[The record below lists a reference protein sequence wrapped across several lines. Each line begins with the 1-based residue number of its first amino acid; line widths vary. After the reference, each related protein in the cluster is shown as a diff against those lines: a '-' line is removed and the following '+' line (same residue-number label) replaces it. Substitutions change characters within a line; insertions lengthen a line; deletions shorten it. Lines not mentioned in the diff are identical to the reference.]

1 MSYTLTTPMQG
12 VLGIHPRELV
22 ARFRNSGSAAIP
34 QYALVQLDMAQTS
47 NEPGTGSSTYPT
59 ASNSKWA
66 NVKLGPVSNS
76 VTSGTWYGVAQEAI
90 AVGAEGAVMLNGVT
104 QVLSASI
111 AYAAGNTVG
120 LPLAAAAITAGRV
133 SNVVATPIGTVLVSA
148 TTTTPTIYIEG
159 GMRPSLTS

>member
-1 MSYTLTTPMQG
+1 
-12 VLGIHPRELV
+12 
-22 ARFRNSGSAAIP
+22 
-34 QYALVQLDMAQTS
+34 
-47 NEPGTGSSTYPT
+47 
-59 ASNSKWA
+59 
-66 NVKLGPVSNS
+66 
-76 VTSGTWYGVAQEAI
+76 
-90 AVGAEGAVMLNGVT
+90 MLNGVT

-120 LPLAAAAITAGRV
+120 LPLNAAAITAGRV